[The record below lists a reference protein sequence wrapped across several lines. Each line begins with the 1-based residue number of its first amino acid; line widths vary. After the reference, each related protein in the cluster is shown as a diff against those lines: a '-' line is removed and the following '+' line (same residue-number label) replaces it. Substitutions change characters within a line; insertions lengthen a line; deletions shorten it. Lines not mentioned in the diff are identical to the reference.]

1 MTTKFYLEENLEKL
15 ARWLR
20 FLGYPAHVI
29 KGKVDLNKIK
39 PDGVFITTSR
49 RWYERLN
56 KLGIRAVLVPR
67 HDFEVQLCTV
77 IKTLNLKPE
86 LKLNLCAYCS
96 TPLLFVSREEVK
108 ESVPERVYKEATD
121 FTLCPKCGA
130 VFWKGSH
137 FERMEKK
144 LREILKKC

>member
-20 FLGYPAHVI
+20 FLGYPAEVI
-29 KGKVDLNKIK
+29 KGKVDLRKIK

-56 KLGIRAVLVPR
+56 KLGLQAVLVPR
-67 HDFEVQLCTV
+67 HDFEIQLCTV
-77 IKTLNLKPE
+77 IKTLSLKPQ

-96 TPLLFVSREEVK
+96 TPLLSVDREEVK
-108 ESVPERVYKEATD
+108 GKVPKRVYEEATD

-130 VFWKGSH
+130 IFWKGSH
-137 FERMEKK
+137 FDRMERK
-144 LREILKKC
+144 LKEILKKC